1 MGGENWMEELI
12 KLLMRRDSI
21 SENEAYN
28 LVEGC
33 QQEIHE
39 AIKFGANLELV
50 EDIVMDWLGLEPDYL
65 ELLL

>member
-1 MGGENWMEELI
+1 MEELV
-12 KLLMRRDSI
+12 KLLMRRDGI
-21 SENEAYN
+21 SENEVYN

-33 QQEIHE
+33 QQEIQE
-39 AIKFGANLELV
+39 AIEFGANLELV